1 MQHLLMGI
9 NDTIV
14 GEGDWLGVWTKI
26 DNENNHAVVYVGNSH
41 TKLEHKNKEI
51 CWIFKPVIFAN
62 NDDMM
67 T

>member
-26 DNENNHAVVYVGNSH
+26 DNENNHVGNSQ
-41 TKLEHKNKEI
+41 TKLEH
-51 CWIFKPVIFAN
+51 
-62 NDDMM
+62 
-67 T
+67 